1 MSASAPRVALQRSSY
16 LDGMHTG
23 RRRAPDPD
31 RGLDNELN
39 RNPFPSQLPTAVCV
53 GLDVGEDD
61 KLQVCS
67 LPNITMVTAREQDQA
82 SCYLGCQ
89 QQKAAEPIATLPT
102 SHEEWSHG
110 LTILG
115 LKTLV

>member
-1 MSASAPRVALQRSSY
+1 MALQRSSY

-23 RRRAPDPD
+23 RRRAPD

-39 RNPFPSQLPTAVCV
+39 RNPFPSQLPTAVRV
-53 GLDVGEDD
+53 GLDVGGGRQAPSVFTPD
-61 KLQVCS
+61 
-67 LPNITMVTAREQDQA
+67 ITVVTAREQDQA